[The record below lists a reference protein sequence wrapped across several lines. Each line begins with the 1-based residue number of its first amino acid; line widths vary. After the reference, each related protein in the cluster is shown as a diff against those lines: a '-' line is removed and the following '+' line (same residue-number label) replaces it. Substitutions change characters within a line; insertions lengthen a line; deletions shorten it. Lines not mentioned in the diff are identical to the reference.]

1 MAVAICIEMI
11 FFGGLCNKKFSFL
24 KVEFHIHHAKEAARI
39 AKIVSLLDQK
49 TGKASKSAPRFLKAK
64 QSAVVEV
71 LPYHLL
77 LLNCLSRH
85 ISKY

>member
-1 MAVAICIEMI
+1 M
-11 FFGGLCNKKFSFL
+11 
-24 KVEFHIHHAKEAARI
+24 EFHIHHAKEAARI

-71 LPYHLL
+71 SLISPLRPTIK
-77 LLNCLSRH
+77 LSNWATQRNRDRH
-85 ISKY
+85 DLIPCGPFVNLDIWSII